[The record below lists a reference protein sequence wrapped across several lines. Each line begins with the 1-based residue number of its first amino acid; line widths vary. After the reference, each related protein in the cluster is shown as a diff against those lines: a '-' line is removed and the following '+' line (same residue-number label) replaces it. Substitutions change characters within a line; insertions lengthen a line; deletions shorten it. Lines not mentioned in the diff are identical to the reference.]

1 MTEIVRYNELGEL
14 RDTPELRARLNHIN
28 RSVNGRINYKTDMEL
43 YRKPDF
49 WTVVSGISGAGD
61 CDDYAMTKRAE
72 LYILGVHQ
80 ASTSL
85 ATCWTETKE
94 YHAVLIVKTDLA
106 DLVMDNRYDKVVS
119 WHTLPYKWHK
129 IQVPGKS
136 KWLEIKAQQKP
147 R

>member
-14 RDTPELRARLNHIN
+14 RDTPELRARLNHVN
-28 RSVNGRINYKTDMEL
+28 RSVNARINYKTDLEL
-43 YRKPDF
+43 YRRKDF
-49 WTVVSGISGAGD
+49 WAVVDGRGYGD
-61 CDDYAMTKRAE
+61 CDDYAMSKRDD
-72 LYILGVHQ
+72 LLSLGVHQ
-80 ASTSL
+80 ASL
-85 ATCWTETKE
+85 CMATCWTETSE

-106 DLVMDNRYDKVVS
+106 DLVLDNRYDKVVS
-119 WHTLPYKWHK
+119 WHMLPYKWHK